1 MTIVKTFIMLI
12 NVKEIV
18 SLQNPFII
26 ILCYRIKYPIKSHL
40 RQLGL
45 YIKCENVL
53 RKQLFFFIKTDGI
66 SVLCRNFKTSVI
78 GYYKSLEFFHI
89 DLSR

>member
-40 RQLGL
+40 R
-45 YIKCENVL
+45 
-53 RKQLFFFIKTDGI
+53 
-66 SVLCRNFKTSVI
+66 
-78 GYYKSLEFFHI
+78 
-89 DLSR
+89 